1 MVEKPGVRLTSHL
14 KGVTIVFM
22 PVLNVK
28 QLHNETS
35 AVLNEVC
42 KGKSFDVEKHGK
54 VIATIRP
61 AKNARRATW
70 GEIMAPIW
78 EAQKKVKRTV
88 PNPVLAERARR
99 RR

>member
-1 MVEKPGVRLTSHL
+1 
-14 KGVTIVFM
+14 M

-35 AVLNEVC
+35 AILNEVA

-54 VIATIRP
+54 VIATIQP
-61 AKNARRATW
+61 AKHIQRPTWKEILAPVRALH
-70 GEIMAPIW
+70 G
-78 EAQKKVKRTV
+78 KVKHKTS
-88 PNPVLAERARR
+88 NPVLAERARR

>member
-1 MVEKPGVRLTSHL
+1 
-14 KGVTIVFM
+14 M

-35 AVLNEVC
+35 AVINEVA
-42 KGKSFDVEKHGK
+42 KGKSFDIEKRGK
-54 VIATIRP
+54 LVATIQP
-61 AKNARRATW
+61 LKNAKRPSWDEILAPVRALHS
-70 GEIMAPIW
+70 
-78 EAQKKVKRTV
+78 QVKYKS

>member
-1 MVEKPGVRLTSHL
+1 MA
-14 KGVTIVFM
+14 
-22 PVLNVK
+22 VLNVK

-35 AVLNEVC
+35 AILNEVS

-54 VIATIRP
+54 VIATLRP
-61 AKNARRATW
+61 AKHLEPPTWDEILAPVRALH
-70 GEIMAPIW
+70 G
-78 EAQKKVKRTV
+78 KVKNRT

>member
-1 MVEKPGVRLTSHL
+1 
-14 KGVTIVFM
+14 M

-35 AVLNEVC
+35 AILNEVA

-61 AKNARRATW
+61 AKQAKPPSW
-70 GEIMAPIW
+70 SEIMAPIW
-78 EAQKKVKRTV
+78 AAQKKVKRTV

>member
-1 MVEKPGVRLTSHL
+1 MA
-14 KGVTIVFM
+14 
-22 PVLNVK
+22 VLNTK

-35 AVLNEVC
+35 AVLDEVE
-42 KGKSFDVEKHGK
+42 KGKSFDIERQGK
-54 VIATIRP
+54 VIATLKP

-70 GEIMAPIW
+70 DEILAPVR
-78 EAQKKVKRTV
+78 ALHSKVKFKT

>member
-1 MVEKPGVRLTSHL
+1 
-14 KGVTIVFM
+14 M

-35 AVLNEVC
+35 AILNEVA

-61 AKNARRATW
+61 AKDVQRPTWAEILAPVRALH
-70 GEIMAPIW
+70 A
-78 EAQKKVKRTV
+78 KVKHKT